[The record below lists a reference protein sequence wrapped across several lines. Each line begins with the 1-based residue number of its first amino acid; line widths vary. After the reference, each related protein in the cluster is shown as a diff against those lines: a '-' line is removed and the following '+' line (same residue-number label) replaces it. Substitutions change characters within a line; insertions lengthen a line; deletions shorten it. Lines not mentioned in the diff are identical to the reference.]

1 MSPFFKVTAM
11 FVSIVALMSCQATAT
26 DESNLIKVGVA
37 LPLSG
42 TFADNG
48 ERHRA
53 AIQMAFEDLE
63 AAGNVKGKLIRAV
76 VIDCGDQMAIAQQR
90 LDAALGPWDAPTQRV
105 RAIISSTTACH
116 EASAAY
122 ALQQK
127 TPHLEV
133 SSGSDEDELS
143 EYVVKAPAVLD
154 SSYDFQIRGLCRTE
168 AKMTPSFLASRPD
181 MRKIAVLR
189 GGHPHDL
196 THTTTLRGELG
207 NSTFTAEGGILAN
220 DNDIVVPNDGPYTE
234 GIEAAVALNPD
245 TLYFHLNGD
254 TRNLNF
260 LAELKRLNYQGK
272 IVTCG
277 MIRKPIVLDTVSPG
291 IIDYLGGKLFF
302 MMRGPVGG
310 PHLDAFKANYLT
322 YYGKDADTFA
332 ASAYDAAML
341 VGLSLQAET
350 GSDGASL
357 RDAIIGVA
365 SGGETVN
372 YGEATKALDLIKQ
385 GADVNYDGASGT
397 LDLHEDHSVP
407 SKYYIDQVKYDA
419 TAKKGSFSSL
429 PSPVVLK

>member
-1 MSPFFKVTAM
+1 MPHLFKVTATL
-11 FVSIVALMSCQATAT
+11 VCIVASTSCQATAT
-26 DESNLIKVGVA
+26 DDSNLIKVGVA

-63 AAGNVKGKLIRAV
+63 AAGKVKGKLIRAV
-76 VIDCGDQMAIAQQR
+76 VIDCGDKMATAQER

-133 SSGSDEDELS
+133 SSGSDDDELS
-143 EYVVKAPAVLD
+143 EYVVKAPATLD
-154 SSYDFQIRGLCRTE
+154 SSYDLQIRGLCRAE
-168 AKMTPSFLASRPD
+168 ATMTQSFLVSRPD

-196 THTTTLRGELG
+196 THTSTLRRELG
-207 NSTFTAEGGILAN
+207 TSSFASQGGILAN
-220 DNDIVVPNDGPYTE
+220 DNDIVVPNDGPFSE
-234 GIEAAVALNPD
+234 GIQAVIALNPD

-260 LAELKRLNYQGK
+260 LAELKRLNFQGK

-277 MIRKPIVLDTVSPG
+277 MIRKPIVLDPVSPG

-310 PHLDAFKANYLT
+310 AHLDGFKANYLA

-332 ASAYDAAML
+332 PSAYDAAML
-341 VGLSLQAET
+341 VGLALQAEA

-357 RDAIIGVA
+357 RDAILAVA
-365 SGGETVN
+365 SRGETAS
-372 YGEATKALDLIKQ
+372 YGEVVKALDLIKQ
-385 GADVNYDGASGT
+385 GTDVNYDGASGT
-397 LDLHEDHSVP
+397 LDFHQDLTVP

-419 TAKKGSFSSL
+419 TTQKGSFSSL